1 MNITVCVKRVPD
13 TETRI
18 RISPGGTDIER
29 DGVKYVLSPYDE
41 FAVEAALQLVE
52 GAGGGQAAAGAGP
65 LAGGAGAAAG
75 DGRVTLLSFGPEATK
90 ESLRA
95 GLALGAHRAV
105 LLSGEP
111 GMDGWATARV
121 LASELEGGD
130 ADLVLFGVKA
140 VDDDQQQVGP
150 MVAELLGRPCATS
163 VAAIDVDGGVATC
176 RRAVEGGQE
185 VVELDLPAVVTVTK
199 GRYEPRYASLRGIM
213 MAKRKPLVEKEAPV
227 VEAGLVVER
236 LELPPARPEG
246 RIVGEGA
253 EAVPE
258 LVRLLR
264 EEAKVL

>member
-18 RISPGGTDIER
+18 RISQDGADIER

-52 GAGGGQAAAGAGP
+52 GAGDGQ
-65 LAGGAGAAAG
+65 
-75 DGRVTLLSFGPEATK
+75 VTLLSFGPEATK

-105 LLSGEP
+105 LLKGEP

-121 LASELEGGD
+121 LAGELDAGD

-163 VAAIDVDGGVATC
+163 VAAIDVDGGIATC

-185 VVELDLPAVVTVTK
+185 VVELDLPAVATVTK

-213 MAKRKPLVEKEAPV
+213 MAKRKPLVEKEAPAI
-227 VEAGLVVER
+227 EAALVVER
-236 LELPPARPEG
+236 LDLPPVRPEG
-246 RIVGEGA
+246 RIVGEGPD
-253 EAVPE
+253 AVPE

>member
-13 TETRI
+13 TATRI
-18 RISPGGTDIER
+18 RIAPDGRDIEK

-52 GAGGGQAAAGAGP
+52 AAGQGE
-65 LAGGAGAAAG
+65 
-75 DGRVTLLSFGPEATK
+75 VTLLSYGPEATQ
-90 ESLRA
+90 ESLRS

-105 LLSGEP
+105 LLTGTP
-111 GMDGWATARV
+111 DMDGWATARV
-121 LASELEGGD
+121 LASELADGD
-130 ADLVLFGVKA
+130 AGLVLFGVKA

-163 VAAIDVDGGVATC
+163 VAAMDAEDGVVTC

-185 VVELDLPAVVTVTK
+185 VVEMDLPAIATITK

-213 MAKRKPLVEKEAPV
+213 MAKRKPLVLKPAPEV
-227 VEAGLVVER
+227 ASGIAVESLAY
-236 LELPPARPEG
+236 PPERPEG
-246 RIVGEGA
+246 RIVGEGTD
-253 EAVPE
+253 AVPE

>member
-18 RISPGGTDIER
+18 RISPDGTDIER

-52 GAGGGQAAAGAGP
+52 GAGDGQ
-65 LAGGAGAAAG
+65 
-75 DGRVTLLSFGPEATK
+75 VTLLSFGPEATK

-105 LLSGEP
+105 LLKGEP

-121 LASELEGGD
+121 LAGELDGGD
-130 ADLVLFGVKA
+130 ADLVLLGVKA

-185 VVELDLPAVVTVTK
+185 VVELDLPAVATVTK

-213 MAKRKPLVEKEAPV
+213 MAKRKPLVEREAPAI
-227 VEAGLVVER
+227 EAALVVER
-236 LELPPARPEG
+236 LDLPPARPEG
-246 RIVGEGA
+246 RIVGEGPD
-253 EAVPE
+253 AVPE

>member
-18 RISPGGTDIER
+18 RVSDDGRDIVR

-52 GAGGGQAAAGAGP
+52 AAAAGE
-65 LAGGAGAAAG
+65 
-75 DGRVTLLSFGPEATK
+75 VTLLSYGPDATK

-105 LLSGEP
+105 LLKGEP
-111 GMDGWATARV
+111 TMDGWATAQV
-121 LASELEGGD
+121 LAAELSGD
-130 ADLVLFGVKA
+130 DAGLVLFGVKA

-150 MVAELLGRPCATS
+150 MVAEVLGRPCATS
-163 VAAIDVDGGVATC
+163 VTAIDRGDGVVTC
-176 RRAVEGGQE
+176 KRAVEGGQE
-185 VVELDLPAVVTVTK
+185 VVEMDLPAVVTITK

-213 MAKRKPLVEKEAPV
+213 MAKRKPLVEKEATA
-227 VEAGLVVER
+227 VESGLVVER
-236 LELPPARPEG
+236 LDYPPRRPPG

-253 EAVPE
+253 EAAVE

-264 EEAKVL
+264 EEARVL

>member
-18 RISPGGTDIER
+18 RIAEDGKEMMR

-52 GAGGGQAAAGAGP
+52 
-65 LAGGAGAAAG
+65 AAG
-75 DGRVTLLSFGPEATK
+75 DGEVTLLTFGPEAAR
-90 ESLRA
+90 ESLRS
-95 GLALGAHRAV
+95 GLALGAHKAV
-105 LLSGEP
+105 LLKGEP
-111 GMDGWATARV
+111 TMDGLATARV
-121 LASELEGGD
+121 LVSELEDGD
-130 ADLVLFGVKA
+130 AGLILFGVKA

-163 VAAIDVDGGVATC
+163 VTAMDVSDGMVTC

-185 VVELDLPAVVTVTK
+185 VVEMDLPAVATVTK

-213 MAKRKPLVEKEAPV
+213 MAKRKPMVEKPAPE
-227 VEAGLVVER
+227 VESGLVVEG
-236 LELPPARPEG
+236 LEYPPGRPEG
-246 RIVGEGA
+246 RIVGEGVG
-253 EAVPE
+253 AVEE

-264 EEAKVL
+264 EEARVI

>member
-18 RISPGGTDIER
+18 RITDDGKDISR

-41 FAVEAALQLVE
+41 FALEAGLQLVE
-52 GAGGGQAAAGAGP
+52 
-65 LAGGAGAAAG
+65 AGGAGE
-75 DGRVTLLSFGPEATK
+75 VTLLSHGGEATK
-90 ESLRA
+90 ESLRS

-105 LLSGEP
+105 LLMGDPS
-111 GMDGWATARV
+111 MDGWTTARV
-121 LASELEGGD
+121 LASELEESD
-130 ADLVLFGVKA
+130 AELVLFGIKA

-163 VAAIDVDGGVATC
+163 VTAIDVAGGVATC

-185 VVELDLPAVVTVTK
+185 VVEMDLPAVATVTK

-213 MAKRKPLVEKEAPV
+213 MAKRKPMVEKDAPV
-227 VEAGLVVER
+227 MEPGLSIE
-236 LELPPARPEG
+236 LLSLPPERPEG
-246 RIVGEGA
+246 RIVGEGPD
-253 EAVPE
+253 AVPE

-264 EEAKVL
+264 EEARVL

>member
-18 RISPGGTDIER
+18 RIAEDGREIER

-52 GAGGGQAAAGAGP
+52 AAGAGEV
-65 LAGGAGAAAG
+65 A
-75 DGRVTLLSFGPEATK
+75 LLSFGPDAAK

-105 LLSGEP
+105 LLEGEP
-111 GMDGWATARV
+111 TMDGWATARV
-121 LASELEGGD
+121 LAGELANDD
-130 ADLVLFGVKA
+130 AGLVLCGVKA

-163 VAAIDVDGGVATC
+163 VAAMDVADGVVTC
-176 RRAVEGGQE
+176 RRAVEGGHE
-185 VVELDLPAVVTVTK
+185 VVEMDLPAVVTVTK

-227 VEAGLVVER
+227 VESGLVVER
-236 LELPPARPEG
+236 LASPPGRPAG
-246 RIVGEGA
+246 RIVGEGVD
-253 EAVPE
+253 AVPE

>member
-13 TETRI
+13 TATRI
-18 RISPGGTDIER
+18 RVAPDGRDIER

-52 GAGGGQAAAGAGP
+52 AAGQGE
-65 LAGGAGAAAG
+65 
-75 DGRVTLLSFGPEATK
+75 VTLLSYGPEATQ
-90 ESLRA
+90 ESLRS

-105 LLSGEP
+105 LLTGTP
-111 GMDGWATARV
+111 DMDGWATARV
-121 LASELEGGD
+121 LASELADDD
-130 ADLVLFGVKA
+130 AGLVLFGVKA

-150 MVAELLGRPCATS
+150 MVAELLDRPCATS
-163 VAAIDVDGGVATC
+163 VAAMDVAGDLVTC

-185 VVELDLPAVVTVTK
+185 VVEMDLPAVATITK

-213 MAKRKPLVEKEAPV
+213 MAKRKPLVVKPAPEV
-227 VEAGLVVER
+227 APGVAVESLAYPPER
-236 LELPPARPEG
+236 PDG
-246 RIVGEGA
+246 RIVGEGTD
-253 EAVPE
+253 AVPE

>member
-18 RISPGGTDIER
+18 RIAPGGADIER

-52 GAGGGQAAAGAGP
+52 GAGAGQ
-65 LAGGAGAAAG
+65 
-75 DGRVTLLSFGPEATK
+75 VTLLSFGPEATK

-95 GLALGAHRAV
+95 GLALGAHQAV
-105 LLSGEP
+105 LLKGEP

-121 LASELEGGD
+121 LAGELEGGD

-163 VAAIDVDGGVATC
+163 VAAIDVDAGVATC
-176 RRAVEGGQE
+176 RRAVEGGHE
-185 VVELDLPAVVTVTK
+185 VVELDLPAVATVTK

-213 MAKRKPLVEKEAPV
+213 MAKRKPLVEKEAP
-227 VEAGLVVER
+227 AIDPALVVER
-236 LELPPARPEG
+236 LDLPPARPEG
-246 RIVGEGA
+246 RIVGEGPG
-253 EAVPE
+253 AVPE
-258 LVRLLR
+258 LLRLLR

>member
-18 RISPGGTDIER
+18 RIADGGRDIER

-52 GAGGGQAAAGAGP
+52 EAGAGE
-65 LAGGAGAAAG
+65 
-75 DGRVTLLSFGPEATK
+75 VTLLSFGPVETK
-90 ESLRA
+90 ESLRS

-105 LLSGEP
+105 LLTGEP
-111 GMDGWATARV
+111 TMDGWATARV

-130 ADLVLFGVKA
+130 AGLVLFGVKA

-163 VAAIDVDGGVATC
+163 VAAMDVGDGVVTC
-176 RRAVEGGQE
+176 RRTVEGGQE
-185 VVELDLPAVVTVTK
+185 VVDMDLPAVATVTK

-213 MAKRKPLVEKEAPV
+213 MAKRKPLVEKEAPAV
-227 VEAGLVVER
+227 DSGLVVEG
-236 LELPPARPEG
+236 LEYPPARQEG
-246 RIVGEGA
+246 RIVGQGTD
-253 EAVPE
+253 AVPE

-264 EEAKVL
+264 EEAKVI

>member
-18 RISPGGTDIER
+18 RIADDGKEVMR

-52 GAGGGQAAAGAGP
+52 E
-65 LAGGAGAAAG
+65 AG
-75 DGRVTLLSFGPEATK
+75 DGQVTLLSFGAEAAR
-90 ESLRA
+90 ESLRS
-95 GLALGAHRAV
+95 GLALGAHKAV
-105 LLSGEP
+105 LLKGEP
-111 GMDGWATARV
+111 TMDGLATARV
-121 LASELEGGD
+121 LVSELEDGD
-130 ADLVLFGVKA
+130 AGLILFGVKA

-163 VAAIDVDGGVATC
+163 VTAMEVGDGVVTC

-185 VVELDLPAVVTVTK
+185 VVEMDLPAVATVTK

-213 MAKRKPLVEKEAPV
+213 MAKRKPMVEKPAPEV
-227 VEAGLVVER
+227 DAGLVVEG
-236 LELPPARPEG
+236 LEYPPRRPEG
-246 RIVGEGA
+246 RIVGKGVD
-253 EAVPE
+253 AVEE

-264 EEAKVL
+264 EEARVI